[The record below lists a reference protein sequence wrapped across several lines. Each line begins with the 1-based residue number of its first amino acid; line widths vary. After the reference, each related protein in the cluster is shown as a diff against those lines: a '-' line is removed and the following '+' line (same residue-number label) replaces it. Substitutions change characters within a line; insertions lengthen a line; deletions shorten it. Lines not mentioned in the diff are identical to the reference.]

1 MNNNDVFVIHPYLK
15 IRRMFKDSDL
25 EEAYKLTEAIDLN
38 PIFVKSVGLDKINS
52 KTFLNSG
59 FVKIISEKAK
69 SLKTELVFV
78 NCSLSPIQQRNLE
91 KEIFCKVIDRTGL
104 ILEIFGARANSNE
117 GKLQVNLASLVY
129 QKSRLVRSWTH
140 LERQRGGAGFM
151 GGPGERQIESD
162 RRQITD
168 QINRIKKRILK
179 IDKTR
184 SLQRYRRKKNN
195 IPIIALVGYTNSGKS
210 TLFNNLTNSD
220 ILAKDMLFASLD
232 STIRKVFVE
241 KKYCVF
247 VDTVGFIRALPTSLI
262 DAFKST
268 LDEIRNS
275 DLILHVRDISNIE
288 NLSQKNEVLKVLSEL
303 GIDEEDSRIIDVIN
317 KIDLIDKKQ
326 INNSNSSKSTLISA
340 IRGDGIENLLKKI
353 TKKVFN

>member
-1 MNNNDVFVIHPYLK
+1 MNNKDVFVIHPYLK
-15 IRRMFKDSDL
+15 SRRIFKDSDL
-25 EEAYKLTEAIDLN
+25 DEAYKLTEAINLN
-38 PIFVKSVGLDKINS
+38 PVFIQSVGLDSINS

-59 FVKIISEKAK
+59 FVKITSEKVK
-69 SLKTELVFV
+69 TLKTELVFI

-91 KEIFCKVIDRTGL
+91 KEIMCKVIDRTGL

-117 GKLQVNLASLVY
+117 GKLQVNLASLIY

-162 RRQITD
+162 RRQIVG
-168 QINRIKKRILK
+168 QINRIKKRISK

-184 SLQRYRRKKNN
+184 NLQRYRRKKNN
-195 IPIIALVGYTNSGKS
+195 IPIITLVGYTNSGKS
-210 TLFNNLTNSD
+210 TLFNNLTNSK

-232 STIRKVFVE
+232 STIRKIFIKE
-241 KKYCVF
+241 KYLVF
-247 VDTVGFIRALPTSLI
+247 VDTVGFIRALPTGLI

-275 DLILHVRDISNIE
+275 DVILHIRDISNIE
-288 NLSQKNEVLKVLSEL
+288 YLSQKNEVLKVLNEL
-303 GIDEEDSRIIDVIN
+303 GIDEDDSRIIDVIN

-326 INNSNSSKSTLISA
+326 LTRSISDKTIHISA
-340 IRGDGIENLLKKI
+340 IKGEGLENLIKKI
-353 TKKVFN
+353 TKKIFN

>member
-38 PIFVKSVGLDKINS
+38 PIFIKSVGLDKINS

-59 FVKIISEKAK
+59 FVKTISEKAK

-91 KEIFCKVIDRTGL
+91 KEISCKVIDRTGL

-117 GKLQVNLASLVY
+117 GKLQVNLASLIY

-241 KKYCVF
+241 KKCCVF

-262 DAFKST
+262 NAFKST

-288 NLSQKNEVLKVLSEL
+288 NLSQKSEVLKVLNEL

-326 INNSNSSKSTLISA
+326 INNSNSTKSTLISA

>member
-117 GKLQVNLASLVY
+117 GKLQVNLASL
-129 QKSRLVRSWTH
+129 
-140 LERQRGGAGFM
+140 
-151 GGPGERQIESD
+151 
-162 RRQITD
+162 
-168 QINRIKKRILK
+168 IL
-179 IDKTR
+179 
-184 SLQRYRRKKNN
+184 
-195 IPIIALVGYTNSGKS
+195 
-210 TLFNNLTNSD
+210 
-220 ILAKDMLFASLD
+220 
-232 STIRKVFVE
+232 
-241 KKYCVF
+241 
-247 VDTVGFIRALPTSLI
+247 
-262 DAFKST
+262 
-268 LDEIRNS
+268 
-275 DLILHVRDISNIE
+275 
-288 NLSQKNEVLKVLSEL
+288 
-303 GIDEEDSRIIDVIN
+303 
-317 KIDLIDKKQ
+317 
-326 INNSNSSKSTLISA
+326 
-340 IRGDGIENLLKKI
+340 
-353 TKKVFN
+353 